1 MPGTTG
7 CTCSPEQPGSDKRDG
22 HRRLGVGRRHQERRV
37 GGATRLGPRGHVGA
51 LHHGRRGLPGG
62 KRDPRQRGH
71 PGGQATHHAGQG
83 ALRLDH
89 LGPARVEAGR
99 PWIPVEDATRR
110 TVVDEEQHDPLV
122 TGRGRG
128 HLPRDAHIGPGAQ
141 SGAGGRGG
149 GGRRRKTGDG
159 GVRVRRRGRG
169 VSSSSW
175 WMGRRCCTPRR
186 GQSARRRRGQPSNAS
201 TCREGSP
208 AAGGNRGPAGP
219 WARTADPISCCYPM
233 WCCQPCR
240 SSS

>member
-7 CTCSPEQPGSDKRDG
+7 CTCSPEQPGSAQRDG

-51 LHHGRRGLPGG
+51 LHHGRRSLPGG

-99 PWIPVEDATRR
+99 SWIPVEDATRR
-110 TVVDEEQHDPLV
+110 TVVDEQQHDPLV

-169 VSSSSW
+169 
-175 WMGRRCCTPRR
+175 G
-186 GQSARRRRGQPSNAS
+186 RRRGRGGWAAAAARRGEDSQHADAEGSHPTRRHAG
-201 TCREGSP
+201 EGSP
-208 AAGGNRGPAGP
+208 AAGGNRGSAGR
-219 WARTADPISCCYPM
+219 WARTADPISCC
-233 WCCQPCR
+233 
-240 SSS
+240 